1 VAAEFHSES
10 RGRKMRGRCPDDRE
24 YLVPAIWREASGRR
38 WGRFAV
44 ARRHSATPCTRS
56 KEIKRPATSNFYVGV
71 LCMLAIVVS
80 VVIGVAATVAL
91 GKNPLGPDRVLANA
105 ADTLGSADDYVED

>member
-1 VAAEFHSES
+1 
-10 RGRKMRGRCPDDRE
+10 
-24 YLVPAIWREASGRR
+24 
-38 WGRFAV
+38 
-44 ARRHSATPCTRS
+44 
-56 KEIKRPATSNFYVGV
+56 
-71 LCMLAIVVS
+71 MLAIVVS